1 MNVSSVRPLRRLIF
15 LHSSDELYGADRM
28 LLVMLA
34 CVESAVDV
42 EVWVPNDLAHPPDD
56 RSLCQELGRRGVR
69 VRHVGL
75 PILRRAYGTP
85 RGAVALLARSGR
97 LVRDLRKARPSAVY
111 CTTSA
116 AFLCAPL
123 ARLAGV
129 RRVIGH
135 VQEIWSSG
143 DRRILSGPAHAC
155 DTLVCISDAVATALP
170 AGLRRRTVTVPNG
183 TPEPAG
189 VVSLVGRTGPLRFL
203 VASRWNGWKGHRT
216 LLAAWDRAGAPGHL
230 VVLGGQPPSGES
242 VDVTALVAALDEPAS
257 VSVIGE
263 VADSSTAYQDGD
275 VVIVPSDQPE
285 PFGLI
290 AIEAFAHGRP
300 VIASAAGGL
309 LEIVTDGRDGWLF
322 PPGDATAL
330 AALLSSLTRAD
341 VEAAG
346 VVARRTFD
354 ERFTSERFAD
364 GWRHAVFTTRS
375 R

>member
-1 MNVSSVRPLRRLIF
+1 MASSRALRRLVF

-28 LLVMLA
+28 LLEMLA
-34 CVESAVDV
+34 SVAAEVEV
-42 EVWVPNDLAHPPDD
+42 EVWVPNDLEHPPDAQ
-56 RSLCQELGRRGVR
+56 SLCQELIRRGVT

-85 RGAVALLARSGR
+85 RGALALLAKSGR

-129 RRVIGH
+129 RRAIGH

-143 DRRILSGPAHAC
+143 DAKILSGPARAC
-155 DTLVCISDAVATALP
+155 DTLLCISDAVAASLP
-170 AGLRRRTVTVPNG
+170 AGLRRRTVVVSNG
-183 TPEPAG
+183 TLEPG
-189 VVSLVGRTGPLRFL
+189 RVTSLDGRVGPLSFL

-216 LLAAWDRAGAPGHL
+216 LLEAWNTAGAPGRL
-230 VVLGGQPPSGES
+230 VVLGGPPLSGES
-242 VDVTALVAALDEPAS
+242 IDVTALVADLDDPGS

-263 VADSSTAYQDGD
+263 VADSSSSYEDAD
-275 VVIVPSDQPE
+275 VVVVPSDQPE

-290 AIEAFAHGRP
+290 AIEAFARGRP

-309 LEIVTDGRDGWLF
+309 LEIVTPGRDGWLF
-322 PPGDATAL
+322 PPKDAAAL
-330 AALLSSLTRAD
+330 AELLSSLTRDD
-341 VEAAG
+341 VEAAA
-346 VVARRTFD
+346 VAARRTFD
-354 ERFTSERFAD
+354 ERFTAERFAE
-364 GWRHAVFTTRS
+364 GWRKAVFTTS
-375 R
+375 